1 VKVLMISQAMRAGE
15 LASRLQRAVGR
26 LSPAG
31 WAALVGGVLAVVYLA
46 WQPLAPD
53 LAAQIARANVVRS
66 AGNVSWWTGW
76 FGGLSL
82 PTYSLLTP
90 SSMAIFGVRATG
102 VAAAVV
108 GGVITGRLVANSRR
122 PRAGAVAFSVAA
134 MANLLDGR
142 VTFAVG
148 VTLAAA
154 ALLALQKQAPLFA
167 APLAAAAYFA
177 SPLAGLFLGLVLLAV
192 VATDES
198 RRRASVAIAAMLL
211 VIGVGMALLFPG
223 SGQMPFRPTDLIP
236 AMLMCIGVALFCPT
250 RVVRTSALLLMLALP
265 IFLAVPGAIGN
276 NATRLAWICAAPIA
290 VAYSPLRRWMLA
302 LVLALLALWPTID
315 VVEQVSS
322 TAAPS
327 STQAFYQP
335 LLGALGSEQ
344 ASAGPGA
351 VGERLEVLDP
361 VNHFATVYLAGKVS
375 LARGWDRQADV
386 ANDPI
391 FYKDDA
397 LTAASYHQWLHE
409 LAVGWVAVPA
419 GKLDYSAV
427 NEANLV
433 AGGLDYLRL
442 VWSNESWQLYR
453 VTDATRLA
461 EGARVVSVEPTRIT
475 IQTSGPAT
483 VHMRVRWSPYLTVR
497 HLDGTLAV
505 GVCLANAD
513 GWLDMTVPEAGD
525 YRVTSRFDPVH
536 RLQPQQRCQR

>member
-1 VKVLMISQAMRAGE
+1 MISQALRVGE
-15 LASRLQRAVGR
+15 LTSRLQRAINR

-46 WQPLAPD
+46 WEPLAPD
-53 LAAQIARANVVRS
+53 LAAQIARADVVRS

-102 VAAAVV
+102 VAAAVL
-108 GGVITGRLVANSRR
+108 GGVITGRLVAGSRR

-154 ALLALQKQAPLFA
+154 SLLALQKRAPLFA
-167 APLAAAAYFA
+167 APLAVAAYFA

-192 VATDES
+192 VVTDES
-198 RRRASVAIAAMLL
+198 RRRASVAIAVMLL
-211 VIGVGMALLFPG
+211 VIGAGMAVLFPDTG
-223 SGQMPFRPTDLIP
+223 RMPFQPTDLIP

-250 RVVRTSALLLMLALP
+250 RVVRVSALLLMLALP
-265 IFLAVPGAIGN
+265 VFLAVPGAIGN
-276 NATRLAWICAAPIA
+276 NVTRLAWICAAPIV

-302 LVLALLALWPTID
+302 LVLALLALWPTWD

-327 STQAFYQP
+327 TTAAFYQP
-335 LLGALGSEQ
+335 LLSALGQEQ
-344 ASAGPGA
+344 AAAGPGA

-397 LTAASYHQWLHE
+397 LTAASYHTWLHE

-419 GKLDYSAV
+419 GKLDYSAI
-427 NEANLV
+427 NESKLV
-433 AGGLDYLRL
+433 AGGLDYLRPA
-442 VWSNESWQLYR
+442 WSNESWQLYR
-453 VTDATRLA
+453 VTDATPLA

-475 IQTSGPAT
+475 LQAAGADAIQL
-483 VHMRVRWSPYLTVR
+483 RVRWSPYLTVR
-497 HLDGTLAV
+497 RLDGTLAV
-505 GVCLANAD
+505 GACLANAD
-513 GWLDMTVPEAGD
+513 GWLNITVPQAGD

-536 RLQPQQRCQR
+536 RLQPEQRCQR

>member
-1 VKVLMISQAMRAGE
+1 MISQAMRAGE
-15 LASRLQRAVGR
+15 LTSRLQRAVGR

-31 WAALVGGVLAVVYLA
+31 WAAVVSGALAVVYLA

-102 VAAAVV
+102 VVAAVA

-122 PRAGAVAFSVAA
+122 PRAGAVAFSVAT

-154 ALLALQKQAPLFA
+154 SLLALQKRGALFA
-167 APLAAAAYFA
+167 APLAVAAYFA

-192 VATDES
+192 VLTDES
-198 RRRASVAIAAMLL
+198 RRRTSIAIAAMLL
-211 VIGVGMALLFPG
+211 VIGVGMAVLFPDTG
-223 SGQMPFRPTDLIP
+223 RMPFQATDLIP

-250 RVVRTSALLLMLALP
+250 RVVRVSALLLMLALP
-265 IFLAVPGAIGN
+265 VFLAVPGAIGN
-276 NATRLAWICAAPIA
+276 NVTRLAWICAAPIV

-302 LVLALLALWPTID
+302 LVLALLALWPTWD

-327 STQAFYQP
+327 TTAAFYQP
-335 LLGALGSEQ
+335 LLGALASEQ
-344 ASAGPGA
+344 AGAGPRA

-427 NEANLV
+427 NESKLV

-453 VTDATRLA
+453 VPDATTLA
-461 EGARVVSVEPTRIT
+461 EGARVLSVEPTRIT
-475 IQTSGPAT
+475 IQTSGPSA
-483 VHMRVRWSPYLTVR
+483 VQLRVRWSPYLTVQ
-497 HLDGTLAV
+497 HLDGTLAS
-505 GVCLANAD
+505 GVCLANAT
-513 GWLDMTVPEAGD
+513 GWLNITVPDAGS

-536 RLQPQQRCQR
+536 RLQPERRCQQ

>member
-15 LASRLQRAVGR
+15 LTSRLQRAAGR

-31 WAALVGGVLAVVYLA
+31 WAALVGGVLAIGYLA

-82 PTYSLLTP
+82 PTYSLLAP

-102 VAAAVV
+102 VAAAVI
-108 GGVITGRLVANSRR
+108 GGVITGRLVATSRR

-148 VTLAAA
+148 VTLAVA

-167 APLAAAAYFA
+167 APLAVAAYFA

-192 VATDES
+192 VLTDES
-198 RRRASVAIAAMLL
+198 RRRASVAIAALL
-211 VIGVGMALLFPG
+211 VVIGVGMALLFPG
-223 SGQMPFRPTDLIP
+223 TGQMPFHPTDLIP
-236 AMLMCIGVALFCPT
+236 ATLMCIGVALFCPT
-250 RVVRTSALLLMLALP
+250 RVVRVSALLLMLALP
-265 IFLAVPGAIGN
+265 VFLAVPGAIGN
-276 NATRLAWICAAPIA
+276 NVTRLAWICAAPIV

-302 LVLALLALWPTID
+302 LVLALLALWPTWD

-322 TAAPS
+322 TASPS
-327 STQAFYQP
+327 STAAFYQP
-335 LLGALGSEQ
+335 LLSALGRQQ
-344 ASAGPGA
+344 AYAGPAA

-397 LTAASYHQWLHE
+397 LTADSYHAWLHE

-419 GKLDYSAV
+419 GKLDYSAI
-427 NEANLV
+427 NEAKLV
-433 AGGLDYLRL
+433 AGGLDYLKP
-442 VWSNESWQLYR
+442 VWSNASWQLYR
-453 VTDATRLA
+453 VTDATQLA
-461 EGARVVSVEPTRIT
+461 EGAQVVSVEPTRIT
-475 IQTSGPAT
+475 IRASGPDA
-483 VHMRVRWSPYLTVR
+483 VQLRVRWSPYLTVR
-497 HLDGTLAV
+497 RLDGTLAV
-505 GVCLANAD
+505 GVCLANSD
-513 GWLDMTVPEAGD
+513 GWLNITVPEAGD

-536 RLQPQQRCQR
+536 RLQSEQRCQR

>member
-1 VKVLMISQAMRAGE
+1 
-15 LASRLQRAVGR
+15 
-26 LSPAG
+26 
-31 WAALVGGVLAVVYLA
+31 
-46 WQPLAPD
+46 
-53 LAAQIARANVVRS
+53 
-66 AGNVSWWTGW
+66 
-76 FGGLSL
+76 
-82 PTYSLLTP
+82 
-90 SSMAIFGVRATG
+90 
-102 VAAAVV
+102 
-108 GGVITGRLVANSRR
+108 VITGRLVANSRR

-154 ALLALQKQAPLFA
+154 ALLALQKRTPLFA

-177 SPLAGLFLGLVLLAV
+177 SPLAGLFLGLVLVAV
-192 VATDES
+192 VVTDES
-198 RRRASVAIAAMLL
+198 RRRVSVAIAAMLL
-211 VIGVGMALLFPG
+211 AIGVGMALLFPD
-223 SGQMPFRPTDLIP
+223 SGQMPFRATDLIP
-236 AMLMCIGVALFCPT
+236 ATLMCIGVALFCPT

-322 TAAPS
+322 AAAPS
-327 STQAFYQP
+327 STEAFYQP
-335 LLGALGSEQ
+335 LLGTLGSEQ

-427 NEANLV
+427 NEAKLV

-453 VTDATRLA
+453 VTDATQLA
-461 EGARVVSVEPTRIT
+461 EGARVISVEPTRIT
-475 IQTSGPAT
+475 IQTSGPAA

-513 GWLDMTVPEAGD
+513 GWLDITVPETGD